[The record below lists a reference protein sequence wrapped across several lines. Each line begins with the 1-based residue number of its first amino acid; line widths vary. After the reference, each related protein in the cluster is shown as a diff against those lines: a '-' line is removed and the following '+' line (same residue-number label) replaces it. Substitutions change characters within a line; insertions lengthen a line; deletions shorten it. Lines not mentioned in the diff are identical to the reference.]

1 MPPLKFKKPEPEP
14 VVDLKTY
21 LQDKQ
26 DEYNNKVKAQKELED
41 FLFKNNLIRKKTGNM
56 KSYIEVAD
64 RYNLLNKKTEN
75 FDKIIYDKDIIL

>member
-14 VVDLKTY
+14 VLNLKTY

-26 DEYNNKVKAQKELED
+26 EEYNNKVKAQKELEN

>member
-26 DEYNNKVKAQKELED
+26 DEYNNKVKAQKELEE
-41 FLFKNNLIRKKTGNM
+41 FLFKNNLIRKKTGNL

-75 FDKIIYDKDIIL
+75 FDKIIYNKDIIL

>member
-1 MPPLKFKKPEPEP
+1 MSKEF
-14 VVDLKTY
+14 T
-21 LQDKQ
+21 
-26 DEYNNKVKAQKELED
+26 QKELEN
-41 FLFKNNLIRKKTGNM
+41 FLFENNLIRKKTGNI

>member
-1 MPPLKFKKPEPEP
+1 
-14 VVDLKTY
+14 
-21 LQDKQ
+21 
-26 DEYNNKVKAQKELED
+26 
-41 FLFKNNLIRKKTGNM
+41 M

>member
-41 FLFKNNLIRKKTGNM
+41 FLFKNNLIRKKTGNI

>member
-26 DEYNNKVKAQKELED
+26 DEYNNKVKELED

>member
-75 FDKIIYDKDIIL
+75 FDKIIYNKDIIL

>member
-26 DEYNNKVKAQKELED
+26 DEYNNKVKAQKELEE

>member
-26 DEYNNKVKAQKELED
+26 DEYNNKVKAQKELEN
-41 FLFKNNLIRKKTGNM
+41 FLFENNLIRKKTGNM

-75 FDKIIYDKDIIL
+75 FDKIIYNKDIIL

>member
-26 DEYNNKVKAQKELED
+26 DEYNNKVKAQKELEE

-75 FDKIIYDKDIIL
+75 FDKIIYNKDIIL

>member
-41 FLFKNNLIRKKTGNM
+41 FLFKNNLIRKKTGNI
-56 KSYIEVAD
+56 KSYIEVVD